1 MDGSYHIDTA
11 LRGFVDRIVE
21 KHEARDDINGDI
33 RELYGEV
40 KEAGFVVGVV
50 RGMVREYRMDAD
62 ARAAL
67 YQHQSEYRQAL
78 GMLQGTPLGDA
89 AEARLSEDDVHAL
102 HERTVD
108 RPTPFAEQPVHDP
121 DRPRGRGRPRRDAA
135 PSNGSRPMFDA

>member
-40 KEAGFVVGVV
+40 KEAGFVVSVV
-50 RGMVREYRMDAD
+50 RGMVKEYRMDSE

-67 YQHQSEYRQAL
+67 YQHQAEYRQAL

-89 AEARLSEDDVHAL
+89 AEARVVPMPAK
-102 HERTVD
+102 T
-108 RPTPFAEQPVHDP
+108 FAEQTVHDP
-121 DRPRGRGRPRRDAA
+121 DRPRGRGRPRKDAA
-135 PSNGSRPMFDA
+135 PAAGNGSRPMFDA

>member
-33 RELYGEV
+33 RELYAEV
-40 KEAGFVVGVV
+40 KEAGFVVSVV

-62 ARAAL
+62 ARQAL
-67 YQHQSEYRQAL
+67 YQHQREYREAL

-89 AEARLSEDDVHAL
+89 AEEREARVVPMPAK
-102 HERTVD
+102 T
-108 RPTPFAEQPVHDP
+108 FAEQPVHQP
-121 DRPRGRGRPRRDAA
+121 RPRGRPRKDAA
-135 PSNGSRPMFDA
+135 APASNGSRPMFDA

>member
-40 KEAGFVVGVV
+40 KEAGFVVSVV

-67 YQHQSEYRQAL
+67 YQHQNEYRVAL

-89 AEARLSEDDVHAL
+89 AEARVMPMPAK
-102 HERTVD
+102 
-108 RPTPFAEQPVHDP
+108 PFAEQPLK
-121 DRPRGRGRPRRDAA
+121 RQRGRPRKDRTTEALERARSFLGGDDDILETR
-135 PSNGSRPMFDA
+135 GSA